1 MKIKNIKKSIT
12 ALVLGGVIL
21 SNSAVAMAAKK
32 NLSGGILYYGVT
44 ISECYSNYF
53 HAGKE
58 HRSTAINGKGDSC
71 VSKWVSVDKTS
82 YASVKRT
89 LTGNESF
96 GKTR

>member
-12 ALVLGGVIL
+12 ALVLGGIIL

-58 HRSTAINGKGDSC
+58 HRSTAINGKGDSY
-71 VSKWVSVDKTS
+71 VSKWTAVDKTS

-89 LTGNESF
+89 FTDNQSF